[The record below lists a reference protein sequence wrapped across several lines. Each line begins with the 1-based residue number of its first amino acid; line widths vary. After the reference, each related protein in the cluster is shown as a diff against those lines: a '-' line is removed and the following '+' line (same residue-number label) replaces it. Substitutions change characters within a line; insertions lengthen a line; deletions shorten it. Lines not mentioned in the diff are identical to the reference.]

1 MTDLRPRTRNSVLGL
16 LAALALCLGI
26 GFGTAGIPQADSPD
40 QGGTSASIGGENQP
54 QLAFHSASKLQDHF
68 EKHGA
73 EVGCSTAEEYLAAA
87 NAVIANPASLHRIQ
101 AADGDDAYFLESTGE
116 FVVVSQAGYIRTY
129 FITNRDY
136 FDHQ

>member
-16 LAALALCLGI
+16 LAALVLCLGI

-40 QGGTSASIGGENQP
+40 QGGTSANIGGENQP
-54 QLAFHSASKLQDHF
+54 QLAFRSASKLQDHF

-87 NAVIANPASLHRIQ
+87 NDLVANEQ
-101 AADGDDAYFLESTGE
+101 ALSKTQADGDTAYFLERTGE
-116 FVVVSQAGYIRTY
+116 FAVVSPDGHLRTY
-129 FITNRDY
+129 YLADRDY
-136 FDHQ
+136 FDRQ